1 VDICADE
8 DKATIVSLKSKT
20 TEELK
25 EMEKTASAK
34 LEKAQE
40 GYDAAVEQLQKDY
53 EKLTADLQSN
63 QEQIKKDSNYKWVKQ
78 LVAAS
83 GSADG
88 AADEL

>member
-1 VDICADE
+1 VDLCADE
-8 DKATIVSLKSKT
+8 DKATITSLKSKT
-20 TEELK
+20 AEELK
-25 EMEKTASAK
+25 EIEKTASDK

-53 EKLTADLQSN
+53 EKLTADLASN
-63 QEQIKKDSNYKWVKQ
+63 QEQIKKESNYKWVKQ

-83 GSADG
+83 GSDG